1 VLAHLKGIAMSNVGS
16 AVEDPKR
23 LAALRRADL
32 LDTPPEESFDQLT
45 RLAAR
50 LLGAPMALVS
60 LVDKDRQFFKSSSG
74 PLPER
79 QTPLS
84 YSFCQHAVASKE
96 PLLVEDAREDPVFKD
111 NLAVRDRG
119 VIAYAGIPLITPE
132 GHALGTL
139 CVFDSKPRT
148 WAAEQIENL
157 RALASSVMSTITY
170 RAAARTQQPAAP
182 ETGVVSEAADVLS
195 DAATEYLNSL
205 TSYDQCI
212 GDKKRAGQ
220 EIECQNAVLSA
231 EGRLRQVTQDF
242 QEALEK
248 PGVKRDDPNLQP
260 AVELWQA
267 CVTYFNA
274 EKRRAEVS
282 ERFRA
287 VQAALAEVEQEVML
301 ATSAEHAMRLASR
314 TYKLRAE

>member
-1 VLAHLKGIAMSNVGS
+1 MSDVVR
-16 AVEDPKR
+16 AVEDPER
-23 LAALRRADL
+23 LAALRRANL
-32 LDTPPEESFDQLT
+32 LDTPPEEAFDQLS

-74 PLPER
+74 PVPER

-84 YSFCQHAVASKE
+84 HSFCQYAVASKE
-96 PLLVEDAREDPVFKD
+96 PFLVEDAREHPVFKD
-111 NLAVRDRG
+111 NLAVRDLG
-119 VIAYAGIPLITPE
+119 VVSYAGIPLITPE
-132 GHALGTL
+132 RHALGTL
-139 CVFDSKPRT
+139 CVFDSKPRKWT
-148 WAAEQIENL
+148 AEQIENL

-170 RAAARTQQPAAP
+170 RAAARTEQPAAP
-182 ETGVVSEAADVLS
+182 ETGMLSEAADALS
-195 DAATEYLNSL
+195 EAATEYLNSL
-205 TSYDQCI
+205 NSYDQCI
-212 GDKKRAGQ
+212 DDPKRAGQ
-220 EIECQNAVLSA
+220 EVECQNAVLSA
-231 EGRLRQVTQDF
+231 EGRLREATQVF

-274 EKRRAEVS
+274 EKRRAEVT
-282 ERFRA
+282 ERFKA
-287 VQAALAEVEQEVML
+287 LQVALAEVEQEVML

-314 TYKLRAE
+314 TYKLRTE